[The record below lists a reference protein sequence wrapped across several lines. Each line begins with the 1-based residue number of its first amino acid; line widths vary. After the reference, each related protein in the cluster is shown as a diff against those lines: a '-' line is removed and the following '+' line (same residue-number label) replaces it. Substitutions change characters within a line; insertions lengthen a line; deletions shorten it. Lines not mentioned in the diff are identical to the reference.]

1 MFCYTSKLKDWA
13 ELICLTPAGTTN
25 LPSFYI
31 CKVYDLIICEYICK
45 VHDLIICEWKAQVNV
60 SQGN

>member
-1 MFCYTSKLKDWA
+1 MFCYTSKLKKRKKNWA
-13 ELICLTPAGTTN
+13 ELICLPG
-25 LPSFYI
+25 FYI